1 MNKLEKKTDRSINRT
16 KWKQLSNAN
25 AVSDCFKE
33 YLNNNQVNEL
43 SSFIEFYEN
52 IFEFQKNKLK
62 KYIIKKVYLLTL
74 MKLLELLLLKIYLNA
89 YLQMM
94 KAF

>member
-1 MNKLEKKTDRSINRT
+1 MNKLEKKLID
-16 KWKQLSNAN
+16 QLIEQSESNYPMQN
-25 AVSDCFKE
+25 AVSDCCKE

-52 IFEFQKNKLK
+52 IFEISKNKLK

-89 YLQMM
+89 YPQMM

>member
-1 MNKLEKKTDRSINRT
+1 MNKLEKKLID
-16 KWKQLSNAN
+16 QLIEQSESNYPMQN
-25 AVSDCFKE
+25 AVSDCCKE

-52 IFEFQKNKLK
+52 IFEISK
-62 KYIIKKVYLLTL
+62 KQVKEIYYKESISI
-74 MKLLELLLLKIYLNA
+74 KLLELLLLKIYLNA
-89 YLQMM
+89 YPQMM

>member
-1 MNKLEKKTDRSINRT
+1 MNKLEKKLID
-16 KWKQLSNAN
+16 QLIEQSESNYPMQN
-25 AVSDCFKE
+25 AVSDCCKE

-52 IFEFQKNKLK
+52 IFEISKKKLK